1 MYYYQLCT
9 QFMSSCIL
17 KCGLLAI
24 SSCILKCELL
34 DFEKIGSVVG
44 RVTTQASGTH
54 IYIYFTVFVSESCV
68 GSHGQ
73 LTFVLTY

>member
-34 DFEKIGSVVG
+34 DFEKICSTVG
-44 RVTTQASGTH
+44 HVTTQASGTH
-54 IYIYFTVFVSESCV
+54 MYISLSL
-68 GSHGQ
+68 SQNH
-73 LTFVLTY
+73 VLAVMDN